1 VTGINYRSSA
11 AIRTAA
17 RLSGNFGMP
26 YAFRA
31 PSLQTQRTGTFAMR
45 PARTLILL
53 AAAVALSACASGGTT
68 RPTGAAELVN
78 LTLQPARISPNPQG
92 AMLLSEVTGCFVE
105 FVGRGSAESVF
116 QFRVAPT
123 ARMPSLEQCL
133 TSLRSQPGVTGVQ
146 LAK

>member
-1 VTGINYRSSA
+1 
-11 AIRTAA
+11 
-17 RLSGNFGMP
+17 
-26 YAFRA
+26 
-31 PSLQTQRTGTFAMR
+31 MR
-45 PARTLILL
+45 PIRTLILL
-53 AAAVALSACASGGTT
+53 AAALALSACAAGGTT

-78 LTLQPARISPNPQG
+78 VTLQPARISPNPQG
-92 AMLLSEVTGCFVE
+92 AMALSEVTGCFVE

-123 ARMPSLEQCL
+123 ARVPSVEQCL